1 MTLERNTPALRALI
15 VVRLS
20 RVTDDTTSPE
30 RQRSEAERVCN
41 ERGWTVVGVAE
52 DLDVSGGKSPWD
64 RPALASWLDRPEDYD
79 VIVFFRLDRLVR
91 SVAHL
96 WKMVEWSEDHGVTLV
111 SATEPHF
118 DLSDR
123 FGRLIVALVATVAE
137 LELDGI
143 RERTRSSHK
152 HLYESGKYTGGVP
165 PWGLLPEQT
174 DDGWRLVHDPVS
186 VPVIREVVD
195 RVLSGE
201 PLRRSLMP

>member
-143 RERTRSSHK
+143 RERTVRRTNTCTSPGSTPEVFHRGVCSQSRPTTVGGSCMILYRS
-152 HLYESGKYTGGVP
+152 
-165 PWGLLPEQT
+165 
-174 DDGWRLVHDPVS
+174 R
-186 VPVIREVVD
+186 
-195 RVLSGE
+195 
-201 PLRRSLMP
+201 